1 MEAKAPPLE
10 KGLPELLRQA
20 QMGKK
25 FGPMTAIAKDLD
37 QHLQLWPEATRFH
50 VEEMVADAI
59 RWGDAQAAD
68 LAHGRD
74 LEQDVLD
81 ILDAP

>member
-1 MEAKAPPLE
+1 
-10 KGLPELLRQA
+10 
-20 QMGKK
+20 
-25 FGPMTAIAKDLD
+25 MTAIAKDLD